1 MINYINPITIKEF
14 QKSNKYIDWLNLF
27 NSILPYD
34 LTIDENEIIN
44 IYTPNYF
51 QQLSTILLETP
62 NRTIANYLNWK
73 MAEWSADI
81 MSQDLLRRKEIFLRK
96 MPEQKWKSCLTKTKE
111 RFGYSLNAMYIEKHF
126 NPETKVKVAKLAKL
140 IRIELWRTVKN
151 AEWENR
157 TNQEN
162 VIQKLQTL
170 NDEFVGYVDG
180 LFDEE
185 KITKH
190 YENLVIPTN
199 FFNAVLATNNFFF
212 NQMSYGLR
220 KLLINTSEWG
230 PMYYIIQPITITG
243 GYVPGTNRVCM
254 K

>member
-1 MINYINPITIKEF
+1 MVIRDF
-14 QKSNKYIDWLNLF
+14 QKSNNYIDWVKLF
-27 NSILPYD
+27 NDILPEE
-34 LTIDENEIIN
+34 LKIDENETIN
-44 IYTPNYF
+44 IYTPGYF
-51 QQLSTILLETP
+51 QQLSVILTETS

-73 MAEWSADI
+73 MAEWSSNF
-81 MSQDLLRRKEIFLRK
+81 MSQDLFKRKEKFLRK
-96 MPEQKWKSCLTKTKE
+96 SPEQKWKSCLTKTKE
-111 RFGYSLNAMYIEKHF
+111 RFGYALNAMYIEKHF

-162 VIQKLQTL
+162 VIQKLQSL
-170 NDEFVGYVDG
+170 NDDFIGYVDG

-190 YENLVIPTN
+190 YETLMISNN
-199 FFNAVLATNNFFF
+199 FFKAVLATNRFFF
-212 NQMSYGLR
+212 NQMAFGLR

-230 PMYYIIQPITITG
+230 PMYYIIQPITVTG

-254 K
+254 FKHSFLAY